1 MSRPFTLTTRASNS
15 STRKLACCLA
25 VATIPAM
32 ATILSFPNSR
42 AHSDASNARMAILN
56 GIRYN
61 QADRSVSIVLELSE
75 HRPFILGRL
84 DAGLYVDIENTRL
97 SPALLASGAQ
107 LPSNSLIQ
115 VKTRQLRTD
124 TARIVFQFDALA
136 RLQAVPLKN
145 PSRILV
151 EIDLPEQR
159 TCGAES
165 QPALGT
171 PSTAHI
177 K

>member
-1 MSRPFTLTTRASNS
+1 MQNTATVTKRSFRTSRPSYRMSA
-15 STRKLACCLA
+15 A
-25 VATIPAM
+25 VATLL
-32 ATILSFPNSR
+32 ILLDLR
-42 AHSDASNARMAILN
+42 HDADGASARMAILN

-97 SPALLASGAQ
+97 SSALLANGAQ

-115 VKTRQLRTD
+115 VKTRQLRAD
-124 TARIVFQFDALA
+124 TARIVFHFDALA

-151 EIDLPEQR
+151 EIDLPEQP
-159 TCGAES
+159 TSSADS
-165 QPALGT
+165 LSAF
-171 PSTAHI
+171 
-177 K
+177 

>member
-1 MSRPFTLTTRASNS
+1 MRNTATVTSSFRTSRASYGVS
-15 STRKLACCLA
+15 AV
-25 VATIPAM
+25 VATLLLLLDLRHDA
-32 ATILSFPNSR
+32 
-42 AHSDASNARMAILN
+42 DASNARMAILN

-61 QADRSVSIVLELSE
+61 QADRSVSVVLELSE

-84 DAGLYVDIENTRL
+84 DEGFYVDIENTRL
-97 SPALLASGAQ
+97 SAALLASGAQ

-124 TARIVFQFDALA
+124 TARIVFHFDALA

-151 EIDLPEQR
+151 EIDLPEPTR
-159 TCGAES
+159 
-165 QPALGT
+165 
-171 PSTAHI
+171 
-177 K
+177 